1 MVDDEYMLIIEH
13 HVLVFTHIVNKQLLG
28 WGGIRLER
36 KTVLLT
42 GASGGIGF
50 EVAKRFAKRG
60 YRLVLVALED
70 ESLEAAADYLQ
81 ALTDVTVIEKD
92 LTQPNAAKEVY
103 EHVARRGIHVDIL
116 INSAGVG
123 LEGVFPEVPL
133 DGQIRMIQLNI
144 VALTELT
151 HAFAKG
157 MMKRRYGRIVNLSSI
172 AGPLPTP
179 YMAVY
184 GATKAYVYNFSQAL
198 QSELQGAGDIV
209 VTTVIP
215 GPTKTPFTKTSTMNR
230 LDGVMNKMGV
240 SPESV
245 ADAIVDGILNRRV
258 IIIPNMRYKWMLL
271 LGKLAP
277 SFLVRRLMLGSMK
290 G

>member
-1 MVDDEYMLIIEH
+1 M
-13 HVLVFTHIVNKQLLG
+13 
-28 WGGIRLER
+28 ER
-36 KTVLLT
+36 ETVLLT

-60 YRLVLVALED
+60 YRLVLVALAD
-70 ESLEAAADYLQ
+70 ESLETAADYLQ

-116 INSAGVG
+116 INCAGFG
-123 LEGVFPEVPL
+123 LEGLFPGVPL
-133 DGQIRMIQLNI
+133 DGQVRMIQLNI

-151 HAFAKG
+151 HVFVKG
-157 MMKRRYGRIVNLSSI
+157 MVKRRYGRIVNLSSI

-198 QSELQGAGDIV
+198 QSELQGAGDII

-215 GPTKTPFTKTSTMNR
+215 GPTKTPFTKTSTMTR
-230 LDGVMNKMGV
+230 LEGVMERMGV

-245 ADAIVDGILNRRV
+245 ADAIVDGILNKRI
-258 IIIPNMRYKWMLL
+258 IIIPNMRYKWLLL

-277 SFLVRRLMLGSMK
+277 AFLVRRLMLGSMK